1 MIGSVRRGSVDLE
14 ELREIIKLLKE
25 EGLTE
30 ITLCDGDER
39 ITVRREAGAPRARAS
54 DLPVTESALPE
65 EPGTFPLT
73 APLVGTFF
81 RRPSPDAE
89 PFIAP
94 GDIVE
99 PGTTVGI
106 IEAMKVMN
114 EIKAE
119 SPGRVR
125 RVLVE
130 DGDAVEF
137 GQPLVV
143 FEFV

>member
-1 MIGSVRRGSVDLE
+1 MDLDQ
-14 ELREIIKLLKE
+14 LREIIKLLKE

-39 ITVRREAGAPRARAS
+39 ITVCREGGAAVVRSSEVSAA
-54 DLPVTESALPE
+54 ESRIAE
-65 EPGTFPLT
+65 EPGVFTLT

-81 RRPSPDAE
+81 RRSSPDAE
-89 PFIAP
+89 PFVSP
-94 GDIVE
+94 GDVVAPE
-99 PGTTVGI
+99 DTVGI

-137 GQPLVV
+137 GQPLII
-143 FEFV
+143 FDSL